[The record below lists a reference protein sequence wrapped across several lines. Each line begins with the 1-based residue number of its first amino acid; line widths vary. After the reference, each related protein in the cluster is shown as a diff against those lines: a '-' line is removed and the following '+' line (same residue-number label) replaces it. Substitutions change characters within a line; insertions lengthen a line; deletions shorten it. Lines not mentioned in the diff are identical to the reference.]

1 MRFCIRL
8 ALIVNCRTMFH
19 ILSVKKKEKKAQ
31 HEGLGLALSFAWCV
45 PTAAPNIA
53 KPVLNHL
60 LSFTWSSFH
69 SSLHCPTS
77 RFPGPRSWWL
87 LQLSSLPFI
96 RVSSAA
102 SLLATNNP
110 HLGRIS
116 GLLHQQPPFTQD
128 VIASLWRLPI
138 LLNTTRFGQS
148 VLHHIHS
155 RTSFGVYLSFEHV
168 FFHPTQITLSFAS
181 ASVSVVSFI
190 SFSPSITWRLG
201 CLQPIT
207 PLFVYPVACSCCYPL
222 SSSPTTSKKQIP
234 ISTFSQSLWSFI
246 HCPHPNSLCV

>member
-1 MRFCIRL
+1 M
-8 ALIVNCRTMFH
+8 
-19 ILSVKKKEKKAQ
+19 
-31 HEGLGLALSFAWCV
+31 SFAWCV

-138 LLNTTRFGQS
+138 LLNTPRYGQS

-155 RTSFGVYLSFEHV
+155 RTSFGVYLSFEHL

-181 ASVSVVSFI
+181 ASVSVVS
-190 SFSPSITWRLG
+190 SFHFLRRSHGVWAASSQSLLSSSIQLLAAVVIRFLHPQQPQKENPNIHF
-201 CLQPIT
+201 LPIT
-207 PLFVYPVACSCCYPL
+207 LVVHPL
-222 SSSPTTSKKQIP
+222 SSSELSLRLSSFSMHYTCCYWGAGAFSRPTHKVVR
-234 ISTFSQSLWSFI
+234 LVWW
-246 HCPHPNSLCV
+246 

>member
-1 MRFCIRL
+1 MVRTNSRPKHRETGPEPPTIL
-8 ALIVNCRTMFH
+8 HLVLISLLPSLPNKPFPGASLLVAAAA
-19 ILSVKKKEKKAQ
+19 ILSPI
-31 HEGLGLALSFAWCV
+31 H
-45 PTAAPNIA
+45 
-53 KPVLNHL
+53 
-60 LSFTWSSFH
+60 
-69 SSLHCPTS
+69 
-77 RFPGPRSWWL
+77 PRL
-87 LQLSSLPFI
+87 
-96 RVSSAA
+96 VAA

-138 LLNTTRFGQS
+138 LLNTPRYGQS

-155 RTSFGVYLSFEHV
+155 RTSFGVYLSFEHL